1 MGRNKGKNEKEK
13 RKSKKVK
20 KHKKHSRRSSS
31 DSSDS
36 DGNPEGAE
44 QQLARERTAVSK
56 LRDIL
61 SYYPAVRKELR
72 EMLWRVDQGEAA
84 NISSVP
90 DSDLKASLAQL
101 LELLRLRRND
111 KGIYG
116 LINRGEKI
124 LPIVGFVFDEP
135 PRPRPQPA
143 QASMGAPKH
152 VGVLAET
159 DGGGSTF
166 PGKCEIAHDVGR
178 SYHTSPVRSVGPVRP
193 ESTIPATTTA
203 LDEDTGILAREQ
215 SVEDASQPG
224 MSVARVKED
233 EFQERDAAASP
244 AAAAVP
250 VVPRRV
256 AGPAMPPREL
266 LEAAAAAAEALQ
278 ATGPPQSD
286 DSDGDDDDGLLVGP
300 PPPELV
306 EELEAA
312 PQDEREAEVVRIMKV
327 LRDHNAAAAGPKPQV
342 QLTAGTDAHGT
353 TVDAYSVLGVS
364 PSASAGDVKKRY
376 MRLSL
381 LIHPDKCSHPL
392 AHEAFQAVAA
402 SAKVLQDSVTRSA
415 LDERRA
421 DAELR
426 RRAAAAAAAQE
437 RERAWRVARGEE
449 APVSAG
455 PVGPSGPQRETWM
468 TELPPEMVAQPGP
481 AGLSHTS
488 VRAFSQRGK
497 TGRGDTSGWT
507 DNPEQ
512 RKARE
517 AQALLT
523 AASQAYV
530 QALSASGDGGGVGA
544 SSSATMAA
552 AAMDSF
558 NSVSRKKSLMEVH
571 LELQEKAKEEARAA
585 KKAAKKQKTGDG
597 AAKVGER
604 GTGGVTE
611 GAGNQDWP
619 WRPFDRERDL
629 EIKPRAKTG
638 TDIFK
643 NAANLGSKFS
653 GGGSQRH
660 FL

>member
-1 MGRNKGKNEKEK
+1 MGREKGKNEKEK

-20 KHKKHSRRSSS
+20 KHKKHRRRSSS

-36 DGNPEGAE
+36 DGHAEGAE

-61 SYYPAVRKELR
+61 SNYPAVRKELR

-84 NISSVP
+84 NISGVP

-116 LINRGEKI
+116 LINRDEKI

-143 QASMGAPKH
+143 QTSMGPPKQ
-152 VGVLAET
+152 VGVVAGT

-166 PGKCEIAHDVGR
+166 PGKCEIAPDVG
-178 SYHTSPVRSVGPVRP
+178 HTSPVRSIGPARP
-193 ESTIPATTTA
+193 DSTIPAATTA
-203 LDEDTGILAREQ
+203 PLDEDKCILSREQ
-215 SVEDASQPG
+215 SAEEASQPG
-224 MSVARVKED
+224 APVARVKED
-233 EFQERDAAASP
+233 EFQERDATTSAV
-244 AAAAVP
+244 AAAGPTA
-250 VVPRRV
+250 PRRV

-286 DSDGDDDDGLLVGP
+286 DSDDDGLLVGP

-327 LRDHNAAAAGPKPQV
+327 LRDHNAAATGSKPQV
-342 QLTAGTDAHGT
+342 QLTAGPDAHGT

-402 SAKVLQDSVTRSA
+402 SAKVLQDSGTRSA

-468 TELPPEMVAQPGP
+468 TELPPEMVTQPGP

-530 QALSASGDGGGVGA
+530 QALSASGDGGSAGA
-544 SSSATMAA
+544 STSATVAA

-585 KKAAKKQKTGDG
+585 KKAAKKQKTGDV
-597 AAKVGER
+597 ASKMGER

-611 GAGNQDWP
+611 GASNQDWP

>member
-1 MGRNKGKNEKEK
+1 MGREKGKKEKEK
-13 RKSKKVK
+13 SKSKKAK
-20 KHKKHSRRSSS
+20 KHKKHRRRSSS
-31 DSSDS
+31 GSSDS
-36 DGNPEGAE
+36 DGHAEGAE

-61 SYYPAVRKELR
+61 SSYPAVRKELR

-84 NISSVP
+84 NISGVP

-101 LELLRLRRND
+101 LELLRLRRSD

-116 LINRGEKI
+116 LLNRSAKI

-135 PRPRPQPA
+135 PRQQSHPVK
-143 QASMGAPKH
+143 APMATLKQ
-152 VGVLAET
+152 GEFATET

-166 PGKCEIAHDVGR
+166 PGKPESAPDVGR
-178 SYHTSPVRSVGPVRP
+178 SCHTSPVGPIGPVVP
-193 ESTIPATTTA
+193 ESAIPVTTVA
-203 LDEDTGILAREQ
+203 LDEDTGISARER
-215 SVEDASQPG
+215 SAGEASQQG
-224 MSVARVKED
+224 TSVARVNED
-233 EFQERDAAASP
+233 GFQAEDAAAS
-244 AAAAVP
+244 AAAAAGP
-250 VVPRRV
+250 VAPRRV

-278 ATGPPQSD
+278 AAGPPQNDNSD
-286 DSDGDDDDGLLVGP
+286 DGGLLVGP

-306 EELEAA
+306 EELEAT

-327 LRDHNAAAAGPKPQV
+327 LRDHNAAATGPKPQV
-342 QLTAGTDAHGT
+342 QLTTGPDAHGA

-364 PSASAGDVKKRY
+364 PSTSVGDVKKRY

-402 SAKVLQDSVTRSA
+402 SAKVLQDSEARSA

-426 RRAAAAAAAQE
+426 RRAEAAAEAQE

-449 APVSAG
+449 VPALAG

-468 TELPPEMVAQPGP
+468 TELPPEMVTRPGA
-481 AGLSHTS
+481 AGLSQTS

-497 TGRGDTSGWT
+497 TGRGDTSSWT

-530 QALSASGDGGGVGA
+530 QALSVAGDGGCAGA
-544 SSSATMAA
+544 SSSGTMAA

-558 NSVSRKKSLMEVH
+558 NSGSRKKSLMEVH

-585 KKAAKKQKTGDG
+585 KKAAKKQKTSDG
-597 AAKVGER
+597 AANVNER
-604 GTGGVTE
+604 GTGGVAE
-611 GAGNQDWP
+611 GNQDWP

-643 NAANLGSKFS
+643 NATTLGSKFS
-653 GGGSQRH
+653 GGGTQRH